1 MPETMHHVL
10 DGGALLHRISW
21 QHETRLRK
29 NSESCDEE
37 STIKDDT
44 HQRRGHHIHTVVSF
58 TAKTNFS
65 GKKEE
70 FLSRDTHNQTESD
83 PDDMW

>member
-1 MPETMHHVL
+1 MIDCVPEITHRVL
-10 DGGALLHRISW
+10 DRGALLHRISW

-29 NSESCDEE
+29 NSERLRGRVN
-37 STIKDDT
+37 DT

-58 TAKTNFS
+58 TAEINFS

-70 FLSRDTHNQTESD
+70 FLSRDNQTESD
-83 PDDMW
+83 PDDK